1 LYLVLSIPS
10 DRRLS
15 STERDFWARV
25 IGHRMG
31 DGRETLAMN
40 DDEAEAF
47 VIRLLKEQGPQSTM
61 QIEKL
66 ARKEHKR
73 CPDQTVIFLM
83 KMKKKGLIRGEASL
97 EKKGWVW
104 STP

>member
-1 LYLVLSIPS
+1 
-10 DRRLS
+10 
-15 STERDFWARV
+15 
-25 IGHRMG
+25 
-31 DGRETLAMN
+31 MN
-40 DDEAEAF
+40 NDEAEAF

-83 KMKKKGLIRGEASL
+83 
-97 EKKGWVW
+97 
-104 STP
+104 